1 MALSAWLQMEQ
12 LKKCLTLAVFP
23 LVVHELP
30 EGCLGHLQKDGDIL
44 VAKLKSLVNGWNFP
58 LCEKVPNVHR
68 NLSLRE
74 RINIGWL
81 STSTSWNFTS
91 HTSSF
96 TFYLFPH
103 TLHRMHRNT
112 TRLSSSFASS
122 FPKNVRLVRFSYE
135 KKQYTNVI
143 LRYPTVKF
151 PDVLPREAIVASP
164 RQKKV
169 KEEMKD
175 TSCPRPYWNSCHL
188 FPTEML

>member
-112 TRLSSSFASS
+112 TRLSSRFCQLISR
-122 FPKNVRLVRFSYE
+122 NVRRVLLWKKAVQSCYTSFSNG
-135 KKQYTNVI
+135 QVSSH
-143 LRYPTVKF
+143 P
-151 PDVLPREAIVASP
+151 AS
-164 RQKKV
+164 RSHGCFTKTD
-169 KEEMKD
+169 EDE
-175 TSCPRPYWNSCHL
+175 R
-188 FPTEML
+188 